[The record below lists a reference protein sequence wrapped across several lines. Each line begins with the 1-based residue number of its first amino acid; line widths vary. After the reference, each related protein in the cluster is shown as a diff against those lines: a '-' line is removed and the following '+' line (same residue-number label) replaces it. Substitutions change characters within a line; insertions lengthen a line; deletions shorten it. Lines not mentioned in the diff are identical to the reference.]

1 MFAPKILL
9 FAAAAWLLV
18 VCIRRRKPGFS
29 VLTMLGVGTI
39 VAGLA
44 VFGMRSSRHDIND
57 VVVLPPRIHH
67 DSFENGDFVKVES
80 PRPEVRFHRGFPFG
94 SEADFDIDFDGPPKW
109 MIISM
114 GTLLVIAGSLLAG
127 RERTRPAAM
136 KAFTLLGVGA
146 IVYSVV
152 SFFGTPPRIGPAH
165 DRVVRVSQVSE
176 RDRPAPR
183 TEHKAKRPSRAKR
196 PTSRPQRPDREQPLA
211 EALPPRAGEIPV
223 SAELTTTEANSN
235 PKADSAALPVAAA
248 APVQPA
254 PPAAEAPPSA
264 PQASPAP
271 PAAEVP
277 AATTPADAPIT
288 AAEIP
293 VVAPET
299 VVVATVSPVAPAPVA
314 PDKPAEISKPAEI
327 EKPAAIDTS
336 AEASDQPAP
345 KPSAGRPEWVDA
357 PARLSNSVYTIS
369 ISSGLF
375 VSVPECQR
383 EINAHMKQAVDHY
396 IDEYRGDQASK
407 LVSLPLAY
415 LNEHVKKAEYS
426 EVVHSDSVGPM
437 HQIHALLEIDD
448 RARADIDRLWHNAV
462 VTDRLWYTGSGAAL
476 VLALLGTFYG
486 YLRLDLRTGG
496 AQKGR
501 LQLAA
506 TLVALIVA
514 AGALMARWAV
524 PF

>member
-1 MFAPKILL
+1 MFAPRILL
-9 FAAAAWLLV
+9 FAAAAWLLII
-18 VCIRRRKPGFS
+18 CFRKRRGGFTA
-29 VLTMLGVGTI
+29 LTGLGVAAIIG
-39 VAGLA
+39 GLA
-44 VFGMRSSRHDIND
+44 VFGMRSSRHDFD
-57 VVVLPPRIHH
+57 HFVFTPPRLHRAAL
-67 DSFENGDFVKVES
+67 ENGDFVKIES
-80 PRPEVRFHRGFPFG
+80 PRPEVQFHRGFL
-94 SEADFDIDFDGPPKW
+94 FDSDVEFDGPPKW

-127 RERTRPAAM
+127 RERTRPIAM

-152 SFFGTPPRIGPAH
+152 TFFGEPPRLSPPRAGRARFAHHARRRTRAPA
-165 DRVVRVSQVSE
+165 RTQSQTPVARE
-176 RDRPAPR
+176 RPA
-183 TEHKAKRPSRAKR
+183 
-196 PTSRPQRPDREQPLA
+196 SRPQRPDPDSAQATIET
-211 EALPPRAGEIPV
+211 LPPRAGEIPV
-223 SAELTTTEANSN
+223 SAELATSDANVEPKVEPTTEA
-235 PKADSAALPVAAA
+235 KVETA
-248 APVQPA
+248 PA
-254 PPAAEAPPSA
+254 PPAAPNPTVPAEEAPSE
-264 PQASPAP
+264 PQAPAVAVAATPPAEVTPATPAP
-271 PAAEVP
+271 PAA
-277 AATTPADAPIT
+277 
-288 AAEIP
+288 
-293 VVAPET
+293 APEPAPVPT
-299 VVVATVSPVAPAPVA
+299 TIPVAPPASAPPA
-314 PDKPAEISKPAEI
+314 PTATVFVLPLATDSSKPKES
-327 EKPAAIDTS
+327 K
-336 AEASDQPAP
+336 SDESIGRPAP
-345 KPSAGRPEWVDA
+345 KPSAGRPQWVNA

-383 EINAHMKQAVDHY
+383 EINAQMKLALDHY

-407 LVSLPLAY
+407 LVGLPLSY

-426 EVVHSDSVGPM
+426 EVVNSDSVGPM

-448 RARADIDRLWHNAV
+448 RTRADIDRLWHNAV
-462 VTDRLWYTGSGAAL
+462 VTDRLWYTGAGAAL

-514 AGALMARWAV
+514 AGALLARWAV

>member
-29 VLTMLGVGTI
+29 ALTALGVGTI
-39 VAGLA
+39 IAGLA
-44 VFGMRSSRHDIND
+44 VFGMRSSRHEDGD
-57 VVVLPPRIHH
+57 VVVVSPRIHH
-67 DSFENGDFVKVES
+67 AAFDHAAVEKGDFVKIAP
-80 PRPEVRFHRGFPFG
+80 PRPEVQFHRGFPFDSDG
-94 SEADFDIDFDGPPKW
+94 GFDGDFDGPPKW

-152 SFFGTPPRIGPAH
+152 SFFGSAPRITSAR

-176 RDRPAPR
+176 RNPAPPPI
-183 TEHKAKRPSRAKR
+183 EHQAKRTSRAKR
-196 PTSRPQRPDREQPLA
+196 PASRPERPAREHEEPLA
-211 EALPPRAGEIPV
+211 ETLPPRAGEIPV
-223 SAELTTTEANSN
+223 SAEVSESE
-235 PKADSAALPVAAA
+235 PKAEAIATSVAAA
-248 APVQPA
+248 PAQPKPPVAEAPSSAPPAPPA
-254 PPAAEAPPSA
+254 PPAAEPPVGATPAGAPVA
-264 PQASPAP
+264 ATEK
-271 PAAEVP
+271 PAAAP
-277 AATTPADAPIT
+277 DATA
-288 AAEIP
+288 
-293 VVAPET
+293 
-299 VVVATVSPVAPAPVA
+299 VATVSPVAPEQVA
-314 PDKPAEISKPAEI
+314 KDKPAETKPAETLPTTT
-327 EKPAAIDTS
+327 KAPQPPDPPALRR
-336 AEASDQPAP
+336 
-345 KPSAGRPEWVDA
+345 SAGRPEWVDA
-357 PARLSNSVYTIS
+357 PAKLSNSVYTIS

-383 EINAHMKQAVDHY
+383 EINAHMKRAVDHY
-396 IDEYRGDQASK
+396 VDEYRGDHAST

-426 EVVHSDSVGPM
+426 EVVNASVGPM

-448 RARADIDRLWHNAV
+448 RTRADIDRQWHNAV

-514 AGALMARWAV
+514 AGALLARWAV

>member
-29 VLTMLGVGTI
+29 ALTALGVGTI

-44 VFGMRSSRHDIND
+44 VFGMRSSRHEVSD
-57 VVVLPPRIHH
+57 VVVMPPRMHH
-67 DSFENGDFVKVES
+67 ASFENGEFVKVES
-80 PRPEVRFHRGFPFG
+80 PRPEVQFHRGFPFD
-94 SEADFDIDFDGPPKW
+94 SEGEFDGPPKW

-152 SFFGTPPRIGPAH
+152 SFFAAPPRIAPAH
-165 DRVVRVSQVSE
+165 DRVVRVSQSSE
-176 RDRPAPR
+176 RERPEPAI
-183 TEHKAKRPSRAKR
+183 EHRAKRPSRAKR
-196 PTSRPQRPDREQPLA
+196 PASRPQRPDHDREQPLA

-223 SAELTTTEANSN
+223 SAELATSEAKSEPKTEVVST
-235 PKADSAALPVAAA
+235 SVAP
-248 APVQPA
+248 APSQPA
-254 PPAAEAPPSA
+254 PPAAEAPPSV
-264 PQASPAP
+264 PQPSPAP
-271 PAAEVP
+271 PAAEVSAAP
-277 AATTPADAPIT
+277 APAEAPV
-288 AAEIP
+288 APAEKP
-293 VVAPET
+293 VVAPEAT
-299 VVVATVSPVAPAPVA
+299 AVATVSPVTPSPAET
-314 PDKPAEISKPAEI
+314 KPAEP
-327 EKPAAIDTS
+327 
-336 AEASDQPAP
+336 SDQPAP
-345 KPSAGRPEWVDA
+345 KRSAGRPEWVDA
-357 PARLSNSVYTIS
+357 PAKLSNSVYTIS

-383 EINAHMKQAVDHY
+383 EINAHMKQALDHY
-396 IDEYRGDQASK
+396 VDEYRGDQASK

-415 LNEHVKKAEYS
+415 LNERVKKDEYS
-426 EVVHSDSVGPM
+426 EVVTGSVGPM

-448 RARADIDRLWHNAV
+448 RTRADIDRLWHNAV

-514 AGALMARWAV
+514 AGALLARWTV

>member
-29 VLTMLGVGTI
+29 ALTVLGVGTI

-44 VFGMRSSRHDIND
+44 VFGMRSSRHEVSD
-57 VVVLPPRIHH
+57 VVVMPPRMHH
-67 DSFENGDFVKVES
+67 ASFENGDFVKVES
-80 PRPEVRFHRGFPFG
+80 PRPEVQFHRGFPFD
-94 SEADFDIDFDGPPKW
+94 SEGEFEVDFDGPPKW

-152 SFFGTPPRIGPAH
+152 SFFGTPPRIVPGQ
-165 DRVVRVSQVSE
+165 DRVVRVSQSSARE
-176 RDRPAPR
+176 RPVP
-183 TEHKAKRPSRAKR
+183 TIEHKAKRPSRAKR
-196 PTSRPQRPDREQPLA
+196 PASRPQRTDRDHEQPLA
-211 EALPPRAGEIPV
+211 ETLPPRAGEIPV
-223 SAELTTTEANSN
+223 SAELATGEAKSEPKTEVVST
-235 PKADSAALPVAAA
+235 SVAAA
-248 APVQPA
+248 PSQPA
-254 PPAAEAPPSA
+254 PPAAEAPSR
-264 PQASPAP
+264 ASPAP
-271 PAAEVP
+271 PAAEVS
-277 AATTPADAPIT
+277 AAVTPVEAP
-288 AAEIP
+288 
-293 VVAPET
+293 VAPAQKPVAAPEAT
-299 VVVATVSPVAPAPVA
+299 AVATVSPVAPSPAET
-314 PDKPAEISKPAEI
+314 KPAEP
-327 EKPAAIDTS
+327 
-336 AEASDQPAP
+336 SDQPAP
-345 KPSAGRPEWVDA
+345 KRSGGRPEWVDA
-357 PARLSNSVYTIS
+357 PAKLSNSVYTIS

-383 EINAHMKQAVDHY
+383 EINAHMKKAVDHY
-396 IDEYRGDQASK
+396 VDEYRGDQASK

-426 EVVHSDSVGPM
+426 EVVTSDSVGPM

-448 RARADIDRLWHNAV
+448 RTRADIDRLWHNAV

-514 AGALMARWAV
+514 AGALLARWTV